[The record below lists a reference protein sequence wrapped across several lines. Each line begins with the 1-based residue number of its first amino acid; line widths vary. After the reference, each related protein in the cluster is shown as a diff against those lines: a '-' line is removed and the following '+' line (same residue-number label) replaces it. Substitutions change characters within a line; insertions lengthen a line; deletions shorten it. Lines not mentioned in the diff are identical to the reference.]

1 MAARPVEDIEA
12 EASAWAARID
22 ATSDAVPAGLQEWLE
37 RDRRNAGALLR
48 AQASLALVASPA
60 HSVAEH
66 VAEPGGAAR
75 WRRSASWG
83 LAAAGVAA
91 CVAALLLLVPT
102 TTQQYE
108 TDMGEVRT
116 LALSDGSSVAIDARS
131 RLEVDYS
138 QDARQF
144 HLEAGK
150 ALFRAQHDEDR
161 PFTVTIGDTTVTDI
175 GTAFQVEQD
184 VGTPTVK
191 VIVTEGAVRVAAPG
205 GNVLLKAGDSGRFST
220 SSARPTEPRLT
231 QMSPRDLDRI
241 VAWRSGRLVLS
252 GETLSEAVA
261 QFNNRNRFQIRV
273 VDDRLGA
280 KRLHGVFRLDDP
292 KGFANAAAL
301 SVGAQVRPD
310 GDTLL
315 ITP

>member
-48 AQASLALVASPA
+48 AQASLALVGAPA
-60 HSVAEH
+60 HEVAEH
-66 VAEPGGAAR
+66 VAEPGVAAR
-75 WRRSASWG
+75 WRRPASWG
-83 LAAAGVAA
+83 LTAAGVAA

-138 QDARQF
+138 QNARQF
-144 HLEAGK
+144 RLEAGK
-150 ALFRAQHDEDR
+150 ALFRAQHEADR
-161 PFTVTIGDTTVTDI
+161 SFTVTIGDATVTDI

-184 VGTPTVK
+184 AATPTVT

-220 SSARPTEPRLT
+220 SRARPTEPRLT

-241 VAWRSGRLVLS
+241 VAWRSGQLVLS

-273 VDDRLGA
+273 DNYRLGA

-301 SVGAQVRPD
+301 SVGAQVRAD
-310 GDTLL
+310 GDTLI